1 MEQTPK
7 KPKQKNVVVC
17 LSGSE
22 ILMCQN
28 YREAT
33 GEFISVAI
41 RKEIDQLVI
50 PENPPKGKRQTIH
63 LTPRQHQHL
72 RAYCE
77 AIGLTHSTVVRQL
90 IYKVYER
97 LINQRKQ
104 QPRKNND

>member
-7 KPKQKNVVVC
+7 KPKQKNVGIR
-17 LSGSE
+17 LSSNE

-41 RKEIDQLVI
+41 REEVKKLVI
-50 PENPPKGKRQTIH
+50 PEKLPHPKSRYIAF
-63 LTPRQHQHL
+63 TPRQYKHL
-72 RAYCE
+72 SAYCK
-77 AIGLTHSTVVRQL
+77 AIGSTRSNVVRQL

-97 LINQRKQ
+97 LITQRKQ
-104 QPRKNND
+104 QP